1 MPFGFMQGLTIS
13 SVQAADQHVVVGLL
27 IAQMREHRIEPQRD
41 SLSQIV
47 TSALRD
53 EQYGF
58 LLLAR
63 LGSQIIGVAYV
74 ATILSVE
81 HGGRVGWLEELYV
94 LPEHREHGVGT
105 ALLSAVLE
113 RAQGLGLVAVDLEVD
128 VEHQRA
134 ESLYGRFGFRK
145 LPRSRWVKELDPG

>member
-81 HGGRVGWLEELYV
+81 HGGRVGWLEDTYV
-94 LPEHREHGVGT
+94 LPEHCGTGVGT
-105 ALLSAVLE
+105 ALLSAELE
-113 RAQGLGLVAVDLEVD
+113 TGQGVGPVAFDLVVVREC
-128 VEHQRA
+128 E
-134 ESLYGRFGFRK
+134 
-145 LPRSRWVKELDPG
+145 RS